1 MLARKVGGPDTSLG
15 AHVDREGLSKIRRAE
30 MLARLTA
37 LEKLIL
43 EQEAR
48 VLHIGLAGWD
58 VSIAAERL
66 RLLNESHE
74 LYLSALKHLLG
85 DDLGPDRDGFPDR
98 DEPAASS

>member
-1 MLARKVGGPDTSLG
+1 M
-15 AHVDREGLSKIRRAE
+15 DREGLSKIRRAE

-48 VLHIGLAGWD
+48 VLYIGLAGWD

-66 RLLNESHE
+66 RLLNESHD

-85 DDLGPDRDGFPDR
+85 DDLGADRDGLPDR
-98 DEPAASS
+98 DEPAAGS

>member
-1 MLARKVGGPDTSLG
+1 MSARKLGRDNCLG

-37 LEKLIL
+37 LETLIL

-48 VLHIGLAGWD
+48 VLHISGAGWD
-58 VSIAAERL
+58 VSAAAERL
-66 RLLNESHE
+66 RLLRESHG

-85 DDLGPDRDGFPDR
+85 EDFVAQPDGPSNPDGN
-98 DEPAASS
+98 AAGS